1 VTGMRHITVL
11 VLGCVLL
18 TLALSACGGG
28 PVEAEIQATVEAR
41 LNEERVAEATVE
53 AKAEAMAKAIIE
65 ATAQAVPTATSAPP
79 MPTPTHTPT
88 PSATPIT
95 TTPELLTATPTPNVV
110 ATVQALVMAVLTAL
124 PSPTPASTPLPSPTP
139 APVAPAAPAPVAA
152 APAPTATPLAL
163 PPTPAPSGESSTQP
177 PPSTL
182 PREEPSIADV
192 LDEVMPW
199 VVSISVESQ
208 LKGLFYDFNEEGAGS
223 GFVIRAD
230 GHIATSQ
237 HLVQGSTKIKVYLS
251 DGKTYDASIVGQDE
265 LSDLAVIKID
275 AEGLPAATFGN
286 SDELRIGDWV
296 LSVGNA
302 LALKGSP
309 TVTLGIVSGL
319 DRTITIENGT
329 YYGLI
334 QTDAAINKG
343 NSGGPLINLQG
354 EVVGIN
360 QAVLRDGTGMGF
372 ALSSAVGGQHIRD
385 LIDHSRVVRPLI
397 GLTGADVTPA
407 IANEFQLSVSHGI
420 IVTSMPSDGPAYKEG
435 IRAGDVITGMDGQPT
450 PDMSHFLLLLWSYEV
465 GDRVQVEYIRG
476 NERLVATVELARRPG

>member
-1 VTGMRHITVL
+1 MTGMRHITVL

-28 PVEAEIQATVEAR
+28 PVEAEIPATVEAR

-53 AKAEAMAKAIIE
+53 AKAEAMVKAMIE
-65 ATAQAVPTATSAPP
+65 ANAQAVPTATSAPP
-79 MPTPTHTPT
+79 IPTPTHTPT

-124 PSPTPASTPLPSPTP
+124 PSPTPTSTPLPRPTP
-139 APVAPAAPAPVAA
+139 APVAPVAATPA

-177 PPSTL
+177 PPSAAS
-182 PREEPSIADV
+182 REEPSIADV

-199 VVSISVESQ
+199 VVSISAESQ
-208 LKGLFYDFNEEGAGS
+208 LTGLFYDFNEKVAGS
-223 GFVIRAD
+223 GFVIRTD
-230 GHIATSQ
+230 GHIVTSQ
-237 HLVQGSTKIKVYLS
+237 HLVQGSTEIKVYLS
-251 DGKTYDASIVGQDE
+251 DGKTYDASVVGQDE

-286 SDELRIGDWV
+286 SDELRVGDWV

-319 DRTITIENGT
+319 DRTITIESGT

-372 ALSSAVGGQHIRD
+372 ALSSAVGGRHIRD

-420 IVTSMPSDGPAYKEG
+420 IVTSMPSNGPAYKEG

-465 GDRVQVEYIRG
+465 GDRVQVEYLRG

>member
-1 VTGMRHITVL
+1 MTGMRHITVL
-11 VLGCVLL
+11 VLGCALL

-28 PVEAEIQATVEAR
+28 PVEAEIQATVEAG

-53 AKAEAMAKAIIE
+53 AKAEAMAKAMIG
-65 ATAQAVPTATSAPP
+65 ATAHAVPTATSAPP
-79 MPTPTHTPT
+79 IPTPTHTPT

-124 PSPTPASTPLPSPTP
+124 PSPTPTSTPLPSPTP

-177 PPSTL
+177 PPSAAS
-182 PREEPSIADV
+182 REEPSIADV

-199 VVSISVESQ
+199 VVSISAESQ
-208 LKGLFYDFNEEGAGS
+208 LTGLFYDFNEKVAGS
-223 GFVIRAD
+223 GFVIRTD
-230 GHIATSQ
+230 GHIVTSQ
-237 HLVQGSTKIKVYLS
+237 HLVQGSTEIKVYLS
-251 DGKTYDASIVGQDE
+251 DGKTYDASVVGQDK

-275 AEGLPAATFGN
+275 AEGLPTATFGN
-286 SDELRIGDWV
+286 SDELRVGDWV

-309 TVTLGIVSGL
+309 SVTLGIVSGL

-372 ALSSAVGGQHIRD
+372 ALSSAVGGRHIRD

-420 IVTSMPSDGPAYKEG
+420 IVTSMPSNGPAYKEG

-465 GDRVQVEYIRG
+465 GDRVQVEYLRG
-476 NERLVATVELARRPG
+476 NERLVATVELARRPE

>member
-1 VTGMRHITVL
+1 MTSIRHITVL

-18 TLALSACGGG
+18 TLALSACGRG
-28 PVEAEIQATVEAR
+28 PSEVDI
-41 LNEERVAEATVE
+41 EATVVARIEEKQAEDAALE
-53 AKAEAMAKAIIE
+53 AKAQAMAKAMVE
-65 ATAQAVPTATSAPP
+65 ATAQAVPTATSAAPT
-79 MPTPTHTPT
+79 PTPTHTPT
-88 PSATPIT
+88 PSATPIP

-124 PSPTPASTPLPSPTP
+124 PSPTPTSTPLPRPTP
-139 APVAPAAPAPVAA
+139 APLAPVAAAPA

-163 PPTPAPSGESSTQP
+163 PPTPAPSGESTTQP
-177 PPSTL
+177 PPSVAS
-182 PREEPSIADV
+182 REEPSIADV

-199 VVSISVESQ
+199 VVSISAESQ
-208 LKGLFYDFNEEGAGS
+208 LTGLFYDFNEKVAGS
-223 GFVIRAD
+223 GFVIRTD
-230 GHIATSQ
+230 GHIVTSQ
-237 HLVQGSTKIKVYLS
+237 HLVQGSTEIKVYLS

-275 AEGLPAATFGN
+275 AEGLPTATFGN
-286 SDELRIGDWV
+286 SDELRVGDWV

-302 LALKGSP
+302 FALKGSP

-319 DRTITIENGT
+319 GRTITIENGT

-372 ALSSAVGGQHIRD
+372 ALSSAVGGRHVRD

-397 GLTGADVTPA
+397 GLTGADVTPV
-407 IANEFQLSVSHGI
+407 IANELQLPVSHGI
-420 IVTSMPSDGPAYKEG
+420 IVTSMPSNGPAYKEG

-465 GDRVQVEYIRG
+465 GDRVQVEYLRD

>member
-1 VTGMRHITVL
+1 
-11 VLGCVLL
+11 
-18 TLALSACGGG
+18 
-28 PVEAEIQATVEAR
+28 
-41 LNEERVAEATVE
+41 
-53 AKAEAMAKAIIE
+53 
-65 ATAQAVPTATSAPP
+65 
-79 MPTPTHTPT
+79 
-88 PSATPIT
+88 
-95 TTPELLTATPTPNVV
+95 
-110 ATVQALVMAVLTAL
+110 
-124 PSPTPASTPLPSPTP
+124 
-139 APVAPAAPAPVAA
+139 
-152 APAPTATPLAL
+152 
-163 PPTPAPSGESSTQP
+163 
-177 PPSTL
+177 
-182 PREEPSIADV
+182 
-192 LDEVMPW
+192 MPW
-199 VVSISVESQ
+199 VVSISAESQ
-208 LKGLFYDFNEEGAGS
+208 LTGLFYDFNEKVAGS
-223 GFVIRAD
+223 GFVIRTD
-230 GHIATSQ
+230 GHIVTSQ
-237 HLVQGSTKIKVYLS
+237 HLVQGSTEIKVYLS
-251 DGKTYDASIVGQDE
+251 DGKTYDASVVGQDE

-275 AEGLPAATFGN
+275 AEGLPTATFGN

-309 TVTLGIVSGL
+309 SVTLGIVSGL

-372 ALSSAVGGQHIRD
+372 ALSSAVGGRHIRD

-420 IVTSMPSDGPAYKEG
+420 IVTSMPSNGPAYKEG

-465 GDRVQVEYIRG
+465 GDRVQVEYLRG